1 MNGLAHITI
10 AGQQVGLKFGMP
22 ALRRIVEK
30 MQQFDLLEGDASN
43 DLGVVH
49 ILFAG
54 YLNYCAMHD
63 TASVLAFD
71 AFYNYVETA
80 PDNPDT
86 VSELRSAVKEFEESR
101 YVKAVVG
108 NHKKKVRN
116 DHSIG
121 MTSNPSVSGNLGTRH
136 GNTVD

>member
-30 MQQFDLLEGDASN
+30 MQQFDLLEGDTSN

-86 VSELRSAVKEFEESR
+86 VSELRSAVREFEESR
-101 YVKAVVG
+101 YVKAVLD
-108 NHKKKVRN
+108 NHKKKAQ
-116 DHSIG
+116 IG
-121 MTSNPSVSGNLGTRH
+121 HLTGTTSSLSALESSDTHR
-136 GNTVD
+136 